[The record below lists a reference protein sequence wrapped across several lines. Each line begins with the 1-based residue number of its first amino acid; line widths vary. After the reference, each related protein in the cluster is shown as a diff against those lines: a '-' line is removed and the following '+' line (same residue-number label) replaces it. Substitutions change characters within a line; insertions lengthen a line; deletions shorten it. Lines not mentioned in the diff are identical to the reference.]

1 MYAHDSSFFN
11 EWICSSIFWFKQCI
25 DSVITIGP
33 LSLFVSSDLAYYYSH
48 GHNSALWLFTPAHGM
63 LMFKAASALRLKLYV
78 IWFRSPM
85 ARTRRRRRQEGTLQP
100 LDWGGWAHIATKP
113 SAPLLPR
120 RAIKGPELDESSL
133 ATTTHC
139 SQQVARP
146 SPSPHSPA
154 TMLIF
159 QWLLFFSWIKH
170 YILIWL
176 VINKNSKLLSSTF
189 GKRVQ

>member
-1 MYAHDSSFFN
+1 MWWKHITSFGSISMYAHDSSFFN

-33 LSLFVSSDLAYYYSH
+33 LSLFVSSDLAYYCSH

-133 ATTTHC
+133 ATTTNC

-159 QWLLFFSWIKH
+159 
-170 YILIWL
+170 
-176 VINKNSKLLSSTF
+176 
-189 GKRVQ
+189 